1 MLQLTLLLLWAIN
14 IPLGTKVSVPAAALD
29 FAAALG
35 LCVLSYYEH
44 SRSVRPSLL
53 INVYLLLSLLFDIAR
68 LRTLWLL
75 HGAVVRNLAVVMTI
89 STAVK
94 VAVLILEAQ
103 DKRSI
108 LLGQFMDLPPEATS
122 GIYNRSL
129 FWWLNPLFW
138 KGFSNILRI
147 GDLYSIDPDL
157 KSSVLQQRFRARWDV
172 AKQDHK
178 YALMITTFLVMK
190 WEILVSVIP
199 RILIIGFKYSNPF
212 LLERTVEY
220 VNNRQYQPENVG
232 LGLIAAYSLVYTGL
246 ALLTASYM
254 HLSNRILVR
263 IRGGLVTLIY
273 GQTID
278 LSITALDESAA
289 LTLMSTDVQTIVDSL
304 RWGSEAYGAVLEIG
318 LAMYVLYT
326 QLGLAVLAP
335 AIVALLSCIG
345 AVYVA
350 WITPAYQ
357 TAWNAAIQ
365 TRVSF
370 TSTMLGSMRPVKL
383 LGLSG
388 IVGAIAQSL
397 RVHEV
402 RESYRLRVVLLI
414 RVVFQNGVSL
424 FAPLATFATLG
435 LIAGTRGQGL
445 TTAKA
450 FSVLSV
456 INLIVQPLQ
465 MLAVAMPILATSIS
479 SYSRI
484 QQFLSRPTRK
494 DHRLS
499 ILAAGGRH
507 SSSATYPS
515 EEKGIELQ
523 ELRSASKAVT
533 DDTLVVKDGSFGWDE
548 VSDPIVQDVN
558 LRIRTSSLVL
568 VIGPVGSGK
577 STLVKGLLGET
588 PSSQGFVYSNT
599 LRSGFADQDGWVQN
613 MSIKEA
619 VIGTSNYDAAWFGRV
634 VECCALREDLRNFK
648 YGEDTVVGSNGIT
661 LSGGQKQRVA
671 LARAVYAK
679 EDLLILDDI
688 FSGLDADTEE
698 HIFNR
703 LFSTRGLLRQMKT
716 TTILVTHAVH
726 RLPYADHIVALSAE
740 GTLIEQGTYAELR
753 HGGGYVQSLTARFKD
768 AKELVEPQAETAE
781 PPTATRKLLIDDAE
795 DGAAR
800 SRGEWKTYKYYFSA
814 CGWISTSL
822 SLLWTLLFTV
832 ANKSPGLVI
841 NFWTASSAIHGGSTS
856 KFYIAL
862 MGTASAV
869 ALTCLIL
876 VVYQIFLDMGPRS
889 SNGLHLSLLN
899 TVMRAPLSFFTRVDS
914 GTTLNR
920 FSQDMTLVDVELP
933 SAFVNAIFA
942 AAGMLVLGGL
952 ICASASYFL
961 ATVPVLFAALY
972 GIQTVYL
979 RTSRQIRLLDLEAK
993 APLYSHFAETLG
1005 GLVSI
1010 RAFGWTNHF
1019 REQHL
1024 QLLDQSQKPFYLLF
1038 CIQRWLQVVL
1048 DLMVAGLAALL
1059 VTIVVQT
1066 RASINPGLVGL
1077 GLLNIMTFSNEL
1089 AEVVKEWTLLET
1101 SIGATSRLK
1110 DFVATTETETKPGE
1124 DIEPTANWPEEGH
1137 IEIRHFGA
1145 SYSET
1150 SDLVL
1155 DNINLDIRAGE
1166 KVGICGRSGSGKS
1179 SLLASLFHLLEY
1191 RDGYIAVDGQDL
1203 TFVPRETVRQRLN
1216 VIPQEPY
1223 FVAKVNC
1230 PL

>member
-1 MLQLTLLLLWAIN
+1 M
-14 IPLGTKVSVPAAALD
+14 
-29 FAAALG
+29 
-35 LCVLSYYEH
+35 
-44 SRSVRPSLL
+44 
-53 INVYLLLSLLFDIAR
+53 
-68 LRTLWLL
+68 
-75 HGAVVRNLAVVMTI
+75 
-89 STAVK
+89 
-94 VAVLILEAQ
+94 
-103 DKRSI
+103 
-108 LLGQFMDLPPEATS
+108 
-122 GIYNRSL
+122 
-129 FWWLNPLFW
+129 
-138 KGFSNILRI
+138 
-147 GDLYSIDPDL
+147 
-157 KSSVLQQRFRARWDV
+157 
-172 AKQDHK
+172 
-178 YALMITTFLVMK
+178 
-190 WEILVSVIP
+190 
-199 RILIIGFKYSNPF
+199 
-212 LLERTVEY
+212 
-220 VNNRQYQPENVG
+220 
-232 LGLIAAYSLVYTGL
+232 
-246 ALLTASYM
+246 
-254 HLSNRILVR
+254 
-263 IRGGLVTLIY
+263 TLIY

-304 RWGSEAYGAVLEIG
+304 RWGSEAYGAVFEVG
-318 LAMYVLYT
+318 LAIFVLYT

-335 AIVALLSCIG
+335 AIVALLSCVG
-345 AVYVA
+345 AVYIA
-350 WITPAYQ
+350 WITPTYQ

-388 IVGAIAQSL
+388 IVGAMAQCL
-397 RVHEV
+397 RVQEV
-402 RESYRLRVVLLI
+402 RESYRLRVVMLF
-414 RVVFQNGVSL
+414 RVLFQNGVPL
-424 FAPLATFATLG
+424 FAPLATFTTL
-435 LIAGTRGQGL
+435 AVTADTSGQGL

-456 INLIVQPLQ
+456 INLIVEPLQ

-479 SYSRI
+479 SYRRI
-484 QQFLSRPTRK
+484 QQFLSSPTRK

-499 ILAAGGRH
+499 IMAAGNRH
-507 SSSATYPS
+507 RSSVTYPTN
-515 EEKGIELQ
+515 ENDIELQ
-523 ELRSASKAVT
+523 ELKSASQVVT
-533 DDTLVVKDGSFGWDE
+533 DDALVVKDGSFGWE
-548 VSDPIVQDVN
+548 EARAPIVKDIN

-599 LRSGFADQDGWVQN
+599 LRSAFADQDGWVQN
-613 MSIKEA
+613 MSIKDA
-619 VIGTSNYDAAWFGRV
+619 VIGTSNYDASWFGRV

-648 YGEDTVVGSNGIT
+648 DGEETVIGSKGIT

-679 EDLLILDDI
+679 EDLLVLDDI

-703 LFSTRGLLRQMKT
+703 LFSSQGLLRQMRT
-716 TTILVTHAVH
+716 TTVLVTHAVH

-740 GTLIEQGTYAELR
+740 GTVIEQGAYADLR
-753 HGGGYVQSLTARFKD
+753 QGGGYVQSLTARFKD
-768 AKELVEPQAETAE
+768 TKNLVEAQPEIAE
-781 PPTATRKLLIDDAE
+781 PTTFTRKLLIADAKDDAV
-795 DGAAR
+795 R
-800 SRGEWKTYKYYFSA
+800 SRGEWKTYNYYFSA

-822 SLLWTLLFTV
+822 AILYTLLFQL
-832 ANKSPGLVI
+832 ADQSPGLII

-862 MGTASAV
+862 MGTACAV
-869 ALTCLIL
+869 AVACLIL
-876 VVYQIFLDMGPRS
+876 VVYQIFLVMCPRS

-972 GIQTVYL
+972 AIQTVYL

-1024 QLLDQSQKPFYLLF
+1024 HLLDQSQKPFYLLF

-1048 DLMVAGLAALL
+1048 DLMVAALAALL

-1077 GLLNIMTFSNEL
+1077 GLLNIISFSSNL
-1089 AEVVKEWTLLET
+1089 AQVVKEWTLLET

-1110 DFVATTETETKPGE
+1110 DFVATTETEIKPGE
-1124 DIEPTANWPEEGH
+1124 DTEPIDNWPEKGH
-1137 IEIRHFGA
+1137 IEIRHFAA
-1145 SYSET
+1145 SYSEK

-1179 SLLASLFHLLEY
+1179 SLLASLLHLLEF
-1191 RDGYIAVDGQDL
+1191 RDGAIAVDGQDL
-1203 TFVPRETVRQRLN
+1203 AFIPRETVRQRLN

-1223 FVAKVNC
+1223 FVAQVGF
-1230 PL
+1230 PSHSR